1 MLANTKL
8 PPEFAVVL
16 ILTFGAFSLGMAE
29 FTTIWSLPEMAIS
42 LGTTTTQIGPA
53 ASFYA
58 LGVLIGTPILALLG
72 SHISRPKLL
81 TCVLVWCCVGN
92 MATSYVNSY
101 EQLKWVRFFCGM
113 PHGVYLGVSGVIFS
127 QMLPTQRLG
136 LSIGILMSGIGLAFL
151 LVVPLTT
158 YFGEVQDWRAIFRVV
173 ALMDLLII
181 VLLHDLIPELPPY
194 TAKPA
199 WQEIKALT
207 NPLLWWI
214 LAISATAICGR
225 MAVFAY
231 ATPLITEVAM
241 LPESLLPLM
250 AICGGTGTLV
260 GFMVGGYVSDW
271 NAPKTLGYALLW
283 CLLVMG
289 LFDTLI
295 VTQSAFLTYLAFFLL
310 GTITVIVP
318 ALQVLSMRYAPE
330 DRTFASCLNHS
341 AMNAANAAGPLLA
354 GLLIGANYGWMSLTW
369 MGMGICLLALLIYGL
384 GWWLLKPKLATP
396 PSQV

>member
-1 MLANTKL
+1 MLANTKFS
-8 PPEFAVVL
+8 PEFAVIF

-29 FTTIWSLPEMAIS
+29 FTTIWSLPQMANS
-42 LGTTTTQIGPA
+42 LGTTVTQIGPA

-58 LGVLIGTPILALLG
+58 LGVLVGTPVLALLG

-81 TCVLVWCCVGN
+81 TFVLVWCCVGN
-92 MATSYVNSY
+92 MATSYVSTY
-101 EQLKWVRFFCGM
+101 EQLLWVRFFCGM
-113 PHGVYLGVSGVIFS
+113 PHGVFLGVSGVIFS
-127 QMLPTQRLG
+127 QMLPANKWG
-136 LSIGILMSGIGLAFL
+136 MSIGILMSGIGLAL
-151 LVVPLTT
+151 LLIVPLTT
-158 YFGEVQDWRAIFRVV
+158 YFGEVQDWRFIFRAV

-199 WQEIKALT
+199 WQEIKALS
-207 NPLLWWI
+207 NPLLWWV

-231 ATPLITEVAM
+231 ALPLITEVAM
-241 LPESLLPLM
+241 MPATQLPLI
-250 AICGGTGTLV
+250 AICGGIGTLV
-260 GFMVGGYVSDW
+260 GFAYGGYLSDK
-271 NAPKTLGYALLW
+271 NVHKTLGYALLW

-289 LFDTLI
+289 LFDVLI
-295 VTQSAFLTYLAFFLL
+295 VTQSVFLTYVAFFLL

-330 DRTFASCLNHS
+330 DRTFASCLNHA

-354 GLLIGANYGWMSLTW
+354 GLLIGAGYHWESLTW
-369 MGMGICLLALLIYGL
+369 MGMLICAFALLIFVL
-384 GWWLLKPKLATP
+384 GWWWFKPYRAVSTQP
-396 PSQV
+396 